1 MTAGWTRPVRPPSA
15 NCAKSPDALSPRAII
30 AGAGIGGLAAAIAL
44 LQAGFRVAIY
54 EKASTLEEFGAG
66 VQLTPNA
73 TRILSRLG
81 VLDRVLRFA
90 SPPRSVLVL
99 RGSDNFELTRMP
111 LDDAERRWG
120 AAYLVIHRADLQRA
134 LVEAVSGQPGVELSL
149 GSTVLDFTDKGRR
162 VSLVWTN
169 GLTDARDEADLLIG
183 ADGLRSRVRDRLGF
197 GAQDQAE
204 FAGRVAHR
212 AIVNADAPG
221 LQWKRRN
228 DIVLRLGRDAHF
240 VQYPLRGGSIINLV
254 ATIAS
259 TTPGGG
265 ADHQGDGAARQ
276 SILESAFKRWSKEAR
291 SLISAPI
298 QWRAWPLY
306 YRPPIPSF
314 SVGRVALVGD
324 AAHPMVPFLAQ
335 GAAQAIEDAAA
346 LARSFAQVQEIS
358 AAVSLYSH
366 DRVARAA
373 RVQREALKLGH
384 IYHLS
389 GPLAFARDLTM
400 RALGSRRL
408 AERYDWLY
416 GA

>member
-1 MTAGWTRPVRPPSA
+1 VLADRVRIA
-15 NCAKSPDALSPRAII
+15 RDRLTALSPRAII
-30 AGAGIGGLAAAIAL
+30 AGAGIGGLAAALAL
-44 LQAGFRVAIY
+44 LQAGFRVVIY

-73 TRILSRLG
+73 THILSRLG
-81 VLDRVLRFA
+81 VLDRVLPLA
-90 SPPRSVLVL
+90 SRPQTVLVL
-99 RGSDNFELTRMP
+99 RGSDNIELTRMP

-120 AAYLVIHRADLQRA
+120 APYLVIHRADLQRA
-134 LVEAVSGQPGVELSL
+134 LVDAVRGQTGVELSL
-149 GSTVLDFTDKGRR
+149 GATVLDFTAQGGRL
-162 VSLVWTN
+162 SLAWTN
-169 GLTDARDEADLLIG
+169 GLTQARDEVDLLIG

-197 GAQDQAE
+197 GAQDQAK
-204 FAGRVAHR
+204 FA
-212 AIVNADAPG
+212 
-221 LQWKRRN
+221 
-228 DIVLRLGRDAHF
+228 GRDAHF

-254 ATIAS
+254 ATVAS
-259 TTPGGG
+259 AAPRGG
-265 ADHQGDGAARQ
+265 ADHQADGGARQ
-276 SILESAFKRWSKEAR
+276 SILESAFRGWSKETR
-291 SLISAPI
+291 SLMGAPI

-306 YRPPIPSF
+306 YRPPIASF
-314 SVGRVALVGD
+314 SLGRVALVGD

-335 GAAQAIEDAAA
+335 GAAQAIEDAGA
-346 LARSFAQVQEIS
+346 LASSLAKVQDIS

-366 DRVARAA
+366 NRVARAA
-373 RVQREALKLGH
+373 RIQREALKLGH